1 MVKTFKKRDLTE
13 NLLDEED
20 INELIDLDGSMI
32 DAKDNYKSTDKIVKS
47 KGTSQDHAR
56 RSAQGPGA
64 FYPWGGAYYGG
75 YFRMNEDDEEIEM
88 DVRDEFDEDEAWS
101 KPQGNIPQE
110 YLQGVQPKEDDEG
123 KRDDDNYPAK
133 RKDVYQGFFE
143 GDLRKDIDEIAEG
156 RMQSLVDEML
166 NRRQKPKEI
175 VKRQNKT
182 DLMHNVEIPEF
193 TELKA
198 TYEKPIVARKI
209 MHLTDLMNKHAL
221 GGTELSIIFNYL
233 LDNLDLSKI
242 SDEQREYIGDKLKY
256 GEQEGE

>member
-1 MVKTFKKRDLTE
+1 MNNKFTKIFDIISKTKGDV
-13 NLLDEED
+13 LD
-20 INELIDLDGSMI
+20 IGFGWGISANHFYNNG
-32 DAKDNYKSTDKIVKS
+32 VKS
-47 KGTSQDHAR
+47 LTI
-56 RSAQGPGA
+56 
-64 FYPWGGAYYGG
+64 
-75 YFRMNEDDEEIEM
+75 IE
-88 DVRDEFDEDEAWS
+88 
-101 KPQGNIPQE
+101 
-110 YLQGVQPKEDDEG
+110 
-123 KRDDDNYPAK
+123 K